1 MKIVKIKRPRKAV
14 GFLVTAMAFVA
25 AAVVSSFCDDVPS
38 WLNTVFDGAAGLCS
52 LFGIAFIPPQ
62 IDDSAKRIE

>member
-14 GFLVTAMAFVA
+14 GFLVTAVAFVA
-25 AAVVSSFCDDVPS
+25 AAVVSSFCDDVPG
-38 WLNTVFDGAAGLCS
+38 WLDTIFDGAAGLCS

-62 IDDSAKRIE
+62 VDDSAKRIE

>member
-1 MKIVKIKRPRKAV
+1 MKITQIKRPRKAI

-25 AAVVSSFCDDVPS
+25 AAIVASFCDDVPS
-38 WLNTVFDGAAGLCS
+38 WMNTVFDGAAGICS

-62 IDDSAKRIE
+62 IDDKPKSIE